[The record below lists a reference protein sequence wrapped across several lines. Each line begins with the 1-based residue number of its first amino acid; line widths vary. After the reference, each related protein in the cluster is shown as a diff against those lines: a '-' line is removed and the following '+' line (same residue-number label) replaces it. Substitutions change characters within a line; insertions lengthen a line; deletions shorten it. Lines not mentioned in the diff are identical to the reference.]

1 MKFLAIILGLIVVAV
16 TALFVI
22 DKSDALLLSAI
33 VAIIVGFWF
42 AVYQIPKEEGDDPK

>member
-1 MKFLAIILGLIVVAV
+1 MKFLLVLLVLIIAGV

-33 VAIIVGFWF
+33 LTIIVGFWF
-42 AVYQIPKEEGDDPK
+42 AVFQIPKEESE

>member
-1 MKFLAIILGLIVVAV
+1 MKFILIVGILILTAV

-33 VAIIVGFWF
+33 VTLIVGFWF
-42 AVYQIPKEEGDDPK
+42 AVYQIPKESDS